1 MRTVS
6 AGANRKRRGAS
17 PWKNRQERIRKQVNR
32 METGKKKIGIAVKL
46 IGMSVLPVVLLG
58 IILTIY
64 GQANLKKSLKK
75 EIYEGLKSVALAV
88 QGAYDAAGNGD
99 FTMLE
104 SGNVIKGTFVV
115 SGNYSLVDKLSR
127 DSGIDVSLYYGS
139 GMVVTSLMDEGEQ
152 RMTDG
157 TVSSEVQKTVL
168 EQGKE
173 YFSEDVALGTEHY
186 YGYYMPVVGDNGT
199 AYGMIFTG
207 KKSAQVEAAITADA
221 VRMSLL
227 SAAVIAAALLF
238 TAVMAVSIAR
248 ALKHMMDLFA
258 KVAGGD
264 LSETAGGK
272 GSRRR
277 DEIGAMLHG
286 ISSLRTSLRDMIG
299 SIRHSAEVLMG
310 SAEELEQAAVMTSG
324 DADKVDRAISEI
336 SAGAAS
342 QAEETEEA
350 MADIE
355 KMGSIISE
363 MTRDI
368 SDMTQ
373 ITDEMGR
380 AGEDVDRILE
390 ELSAFTKKT
399 TDAVDR
405 IAQQI
410 QTTNASAQQIQKAV
424 EMITSIAD
432 ETNLLSLNASIEA
445 ARAGEQGRVFAIVA
459 TQIQKLAEQSSTS
472 AQQIEQIIHVLINDA
487 EATVKT
493 MGSVVEIVASQKEK
507 LDQTGE
513 CFETVSKGIR
523 ESLARM
529 EHMKEQSGVLD
540 DSRNEMIHM
549 ITSLSA
555 ISEENAAASEE
566 TASSTTQLNERVKQ
580 MTQQAAVLKELSAG
594 LEAQIGMF
602 QTG

>member
-1 MRTVS
+1 
-6 AGANRKRRGAS
+6 
-17 PWKNRQERIRKQVNR
+17 
-32 METGKKKIGIAVKL
+32 MEAGKKKIGIAMKL
-46 IGMSVLPVVLLG
+46 IGMSVLPVVILG
-58 IILTIY
+58 IVLTVY

-115 SGNYSLVDKLSR
+115 SGNYSLADKLSS

-139 GMVVTSLMDEGEQ
+139 SMVVTSLLDEKRQ
-152 RMTDG
+152 RLTEG
-157 TVSSEVQKTVL
+157 TVSSEVEKTVL

-173 YFSEDVALGTEHY
+173 FFSEDVVLGGEHY
-186 YGYYMPVVGDNGT
+186 YGYYMPVLDAQGSVY
-199 AYGMIFTG
+199 AMIFTG
-207 KKSAQVEAAITADA
+207 KKSAQANAAIAADT
-221 VRMSLL
+221 VRMTLL
-227 SAAVIAAALLF
+227 SAAVIAAALLL
-238 TAVMAVSIAR
+238 TAAVAVSIAR

-264 LSETAGGK
+264 LAETAGET

-286 ISSLRTSLRDMIG
+286 ITGLRTSLRDMIG
-299 SIRHSAEVLMG
+299 NIRHSAEVLMG
-310 SAEELEQAAVMTSG
+310 SAKELEQAAVMTST
-324 DADKVDRAISEI
+324 DADKVNRAISEI
-336 SAGAAS
+336 SAGAVA

-355 KMGSIISE
+355 KMGGIISE
-363 MTRDI
+363 MSGDI
-368 SDMTQ
+368 SMMTQ
-373 ITDEMGR
+373 ITGEMGK

-390 ELSAFTKKT
+390 ELAAYTKKT
-399 TDAVDR
+399 TDAVDH

-410 QTTNASAQQIQKAV
+410 QDTNDSAQQIQKAV
-424 EMITSIAD
+424 EVITSIAD

-445 ARAGEQGRVFAIVA
+445 ARAGEQGRGFAIVA

-472 AQQIEQIIHVLINDA
+472 AQQIEQVIHVLLNDA
-487 EATVKT
+487 ETTVKT
-493 MGSVVEIVASQKEK
+493 MEHVEKIVGSQKEK
-507 LDQTGE
+507 LGQTGR

-523 ESLARM
+523 ESLVRM
-529 EHMKEQSGVLD
+529 DHMKEQSGVLD
-540 DSRNEMIHM
+540 DARNEMIHM

-566 TASSTTQLNERVKQ
+566 TASSTAQLNERVKQ
-580 MTQQAAVLKELSAG
+580 MTKQAAVLKELSAD
-594 LEAQIGMF
+594 LEGQIGIF
-602 QTG
+602 QTE

>member
-1 MRTVS
+1 
-6 AGANRKRRGAS
+6 
-17 PWKNRQERIRKQVNR
+17 

-355 KMGSIISE
+355 KMGGIISE

-445 ARAGEQGRVFAIVA
+445 ARAGEQGRGFAIVA

>member
-1 MRTVS
+1 
-6 AGANRKRRGAS
+6 
-17 PWKNRQERIRKQVNR
+17 

-355 KMGSIISE
+355 KMGGIISE

-380 AGEDVDRILE
+380 AGEDVDRIL
-390 ELSAFTKKT
+390 
-399 TDAVDR
+399 
-405 IAQQI
+405 
-410 QTTNASAQQIQKAV
+410 
-424 EMITSIAD
+424 
-432 ETNLLSLNASIEA
+432 
-445 ARAGEQGRVFAIVA
+445 
-459 TQIQKLAEQSSTS
+459 
-472 AQQIEQIIHVLINDA
+472 
-487 EATVKT
+487 
-493 MGSVVEIVASQKEK
+493 
-507 LDQTGE
+507 
-513 CFETVSKGIR
+513 
-523 ESLARM
+523 
-529 EHMKEQSGVLD
+529 
-540 DSRNEMIHM
+540 
-549 ITSLSA
+549 
-555 ISEENAAASEE
+555 
-566 TASSTTQLNERVKQ
+566 
-580 MTQQAAVLKELSAG
+580 
-594 LEAQIGMF
+594 
-602 QTG
+602 